1 MTAIEHFDPQ
11 SVPAVRVDHHLPPV
25 PQGRLTA
32 QALRDHFAQPP
43 PWTPEIVRELRL
55 PGRQPAEAAVL
66 VPLVMRES
74 QLTLILTERGRHLSS
89 HSGQIAFPGGRKD
102 AGDPDLVHTALREAQ
117 EEIGLHGSFVEVL
130 GTLPTYITGT
140 AFVITPVVALVQ
152 SGFCLHPNPAEV
164 ADVFEVPLD
173 HLMNPAHHHHHE
185 ALLAGAQR
193 QYLSMPWTD
202 AQQRRRFIWGAT
214 AGMLRNLYRFLSV

>member
-89 HSGQIAFPGGRKD
+89 HSGQIAFPGDARMPAILIWSTPLCARPRRK
-102 AGDPDLVHTALREAQ
+102 LVCTVPSLRSSAPCR
-117 EEIGLHGSFVEVL
+117 
-130 GTLPTYITGT
+130 PTS
-140 AFVITPVVALVQ
+140 PERP
-152 SGFCLHPNPAEV
+152 S
-164 ADVFEVPLD
+164 
-173 HLMNPAHHHHHE
+173 
-185 ALLAGAQR
+185 
-193 QYLSMPWTD
+193 
-202 AQQRRRFIWGAT
+202 
-214 AGMLRNLYRFLSV
+214 